1 MVKSASNVKIELT
14 AIAMLSRSIPDIQIV
29 PVQAQPSV
37 VSPVPI
43 SKATKATFQPRSTI
57 EDLRSLRVEE
67 FLMARSLSAKTIKAY
82 EQDLKRFL
90 DWTNTSWVEVTPR
103 QVAQFK
109 EHLIRS
115 DLESGR
121 RVLTNATVY
130 RTLGTLKNLYG
141 WMFRSRYVNH
151 DPTTEVDKPKLKEPT
166 AQNLTDETLVLIHQ
180 VVTNSNL
187 PERNTALISVLLHGL
202 RASEAA
208 ALNLE
213 DYDGQR
219 LVIRVAKADSKGAV
233 PLTSIAKSD
242 LDAYL
247 KWREMNGEILQ
258 PSAPLFV
265 SHSHRNKGERL
276 SYDGIRKVV
285 ELIELHTGLDL
296 HAHQF
301 RHTFATNLVL
311 KGMNPYHVMTLTRHK
326 SVQSFR
332 RYTKAADQAAA
343 EAAFYEINNS

>member
-1 MVKSASNVKIELT
+1 MP
-14 AIAMLSRSIPDIQIV
+14 SRSIPDIQIV
-29 PVQAQPSV
+29 PIQAQLSV

-67 FLMARSLSAKTIKAY
+67 FLMARSLAVKTKKAY
-82 EQDLKRFL
+82 KQDLKRFL
-90 DWTNTSWVEVTPR
+90 NWTDTSWAEVTPR
-103 QVAQFK
+103 RVAQFK
-109 EHLIRS
+109 EYLMRS
-115 DLESGR
+115 EPESGK
-121 RVLTNATVY
+121 RVLKDATVY

-141 WMFRSRYVNH
+141 WMFRSRYVTH

-166 AQNLTDETLVLIHQ
+166 AQNLTDEALMSIYQ
-180 VVTNSNL
+180 AASNSNL
-187 PERNTALISVLLHGL
+187 PERNVALISVLLHGL
-202 RASEAA
+202 RASEVA

-219 LVIRVAKADSKGAV
+219 LMIRVAKADSKGTV
-233 PLTSIAKSD
+233 PLTAKARSD

-247 KWREMNGEILQ
+247 RWRQVKGDVLQ
-258 PSAPLFV
+258 SPSTPLFV
-265 SHSHRNKGERL
+265 SHSRRNKGERL

-285 ELIELHTGLDL
+285 ELIEQETGLNL

-343 EAAFYEINNS
+343 EAAFYEINKGSD

>member
-1 MVKSASNVKIELT
+1 
-14 AIAMLSRSIPDIQIV
+14 
-29 PVQAQPSV
+29 
-37 VSPVPI
+37 
-43 SKATKATFQPRSTI
+43 
-57 EDLRSLRVEE
+57 
-67 FLMARSLSAKTIKAY
+67 MARSLSVKTKQAY
-82 EQDLKRFL
+82 KQDIQRFL
-90 DWTNTSWVEVTPR
+90 DWTDRSWVEVTPR

-109 EHLIRS
+109 EYLMRS
-115 DLESGR
+115 RPESGK
-121 RVLTNATVY
+121 RVLSDATVY
-130 RTLGTLKNLYG
+130 RTLGTLKNFYG

-166 AQNLTDETLVLIHQ
+166 AQNLTDEALMLVYQ
-180 VVTNSNL
+180 AVTNSNL
-187 PERNTALISVLLHGL
+187 PERNGALVSVLLHGL
-202 RASEAA
+202 RASEVA

-219 LVIRVAKADSKGAV
+219 LIIREAKADSKGTV
-233 PLTSIAKSD
+233 PLTSIARSD
-242 LDAYL
+242 LDTYL
-247 KWREMNGEILQ
+247 NWRQVKGDMLQ
-258 PSAPLFV
+258 PDTPLFV

-285 ELIELHTGLDL
+285 ELIEQETGLDL

-343 EAAFYEINNS
+343 EAAFYEITDSKQ

>member
-1 MVKSASNVKIELT
+1 MS
-14 AIAMLSRSIPDIQIV
+14 SRSIPDIQIV
-29 PVQAQPSV
+29 PVYTRPSA
-37 VSPVPI
+37 VSPTPI
-43 SKATKATFQPRSTI
+43 DKSGSQPRSTI
-57 EDLRSLRVEE
+57 EDLRSLRVEG
-67 FLMARSLSAKTIKAY
+67 FLMARSLAVKTKLCY

-90 DWTNTSWVEVTPR
+90 DWTDTSWAEVTPR
-103 QVAQFK
+103 RVAQFK
-109 EHLIRS
+109 EYLMRS
-115 DLESGR
+115 DPKSGK
-121 RVLTNATVY
+121 RVLTDATVY

-141 WMFRSRYVNH
+141 WMFRTRYVNH

-180 VVTNSNL
+180 VITNSRL
-187 PERNTALISVLLHGL
+187 PERNAALISVLLHGL
-202 RASEAA
+202 RASEAT

-219 LVIRVAKADSKGAV
+219 LVIREAKADSKGAV

-247 KWREMNGEILQ
+247 RWRQLKGDVLQ
-258 PSAPLFV
+258 PTCTPLFV
-265 SHSHRNKGERL
+265 SYSRRNKGERL

-285 ELIELHTGLDL
+285 EMIEQKTELDL
-296 HAHQF
+296 HAYQF

-332 RYTKAADQAAA
+332 RYTIAADQAAA
-343 EAAFYEINNS
+343 EAAFYEINND

>member
-1 MVKSASNVKIELT
+1 MS
-14 AIAMLSRSIPDIQIV
+14 SRSIPDIQIV
-29 PVQAQPSV
+29 PVRVQPTVASAG
-37 VSPVPI
+37 
-43 SKATKATFQPRSTI
+43 ATDRATSGPRSTV

-67 FLMARSLSAKTIKAY
+67 FLMARSLAAKTKKAY
-82 EQDLKRFL
+82 EQDLQRFL
-90 DWTNTSWVEVTPR
+90 DWTNTSWIEVTPR

-109 EHLIRS
+109 EYLMRS
-115 DLESGR
+115 DPKSGK
-121 RVLTNATVY
+121 RVLKDATVY

-166 AQNLTDETLVLIHQ
+166 AQNLTDEALMSIYQAVI
-180 VVTNSNL
+180 NSSL
-187 PERNTALISVLLHGL
+187 PERNAALISVLLHGL

-233 PLTSIAKSD
+233 PLTSKGKSD
-242 LDAYL
+242 LDVYL
-247 KWREMNGEILQ
+247 KWRQLKGDILLH
-258 PSAPLFV
+258 PSTPLFV
-265 SHSHRNKGERL
+265 SHSRRNQGERL

-285 ELIELHTGLDL
+285 ELIEKQTGIDL

-343 EAAFYEINNS
+343 EAAFYEING

>member
-1 MVKSASNVKIELT
+1 MS
-14 AIAMLSRSIPDIQIV
+14 SRSIPDIQIV
-29 PVQAQPSV
+29 PVKARPNV
-37 VSPVPI
+37 VSSVPI
-43 SKATKATFQPRSTI
+43 GRATSQPRSTI
-57 EDLRSLRVEE
+57 EDLRGKRVEE
-67 FLMARSLSAKTIKAY
+67 FLMARSLAAKTKKAY
-82 EQDLKRFL
+82 EQDMKRFL

-109 EHLIRS
+109 EYLMRS
-115 DLESGR
+115 DPESGKQ
-121 RVLTNATVY
+121 VLKDATVY
-130 RTLGTLKNLYG
+130 RTLGTLKNFYG

-180 VVTNSNL
+180 VVINSSL
-187 PERNTALISVLLHGL
+187 PERNAALVSVLLHGL

-233 PLTSIAKSD
+233 PLTSIAKLD
-242 LDAYL
+242 LDTYL
-247 KWREMNGEILQ
+247 EWRQLKGDILH
-258 PSAPLFV
+258 PNTPLFV
-265 SHSHRNKGERL
+265 SHSRRNKGKRL

-285 ELIELHTGLDL
+285 ELIERQTRIDL

-343 EAAFYEINNS
+343 EAAFYEING